1 MFRNVPRAV
10 RRAYDLLATLLV
22 AVALAPVHDV
32 ETHRLDNGL
41 TLHVAAGH
49 PSPVAAIQAW
59 VGVGSAD
66 ETAAQAGVAHVIEHM
81 LFKGGEH
88 GVGELSRAIAGS
100 GGEINAWT
108 SFDHTVFHAVL
119 GKDRITDA
127 IDACGSARAAPGGV
141 DPHELA
147 REKEVILY

>member
-1 MFRNVPRAV
+1 MFRNVPSGV
-10 RRAYDLLATLLV
+10 RHAYYLVAALVIGPALAT
-22 AVALAPVHDV
+22 VHDV

-66 ETAAQAGVAHVIEHM
+66 ETSSQAGVAHVIEHM

-88 GVGELSRAIAGS
+88 GVGELARAIAGS
-100 GGEINAWT
+100 G
-108 SFDHTVFHAVL
+108 
-119 GKDRITDA
+119 
-127 IDACGSARAAPGGV
+127 
-141 DPHELA
+141 
-147 REKEVILY
+147 

>member
-59 VGVGSAD
+59 VGVGSED

-108 SFDHTVFHAVL
+108 SFDHIVFHAVL
-119 GKDRITDA
+119 CKDLITDA
-127 IDACGSARAAPGGV
+127 IDAFVCA
-141 DPHELA
+141 LA
-147 REKEVILY
+147 SPDRRSLF